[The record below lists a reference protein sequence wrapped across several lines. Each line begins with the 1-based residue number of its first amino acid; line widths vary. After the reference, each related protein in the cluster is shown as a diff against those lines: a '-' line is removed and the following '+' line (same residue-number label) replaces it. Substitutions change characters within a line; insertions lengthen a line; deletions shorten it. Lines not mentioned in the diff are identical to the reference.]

1 MNSATAIFTDVVLAM
16 NRFNFIGGV
25 HNDLKAKPFMSLDY
39 DTTEGG
45 TGHVG
50 FICHKQ
56 PVLEK
61 AIRGVIA
68 ESAFSEL
75 RPGST
80 VVSITEDSEFVYVEY
95 VSAHGT
101 RQKMRAKFLVGA
113 DGKTGYTRKKY
124 LEPKGIIMEQ
134 CSQ

>member
-1 MNSATAIFTDVVLAM
+1 MAID
-16 NRFNFIGGV
+16 NG
-25 HNDLKAKPFMSLDY
+25 
-39 DTTEGG
+39 TTGG

-61 AIRGVIA
+61 ALRGVIA
-68 ESAFSEL
+68 KSAFSEL
-75 RPGST
+75 RVSST
-80 VVSITEDSEFVYVEY
+80 VVSITEDSDFVYVEY
-95 VSAHGT
+95 HGADGT
-101 RQKMRAKFLVGA
+101 RRKMRAKFLVGA

>member
-1 MNSATAIFTDVVLAM
+1 MNK
-16 NRFNFIGGV
+16 FNFIGGT
-25 HNDLKAKPFMSLDY
+25 HNDLSKKEFMAIDY
-39 DTTEGG
+39 GTTEGG

-56 PVLEK
+56 PALEK

-68 ESAFSEL
+68 ENAFSEL
-75 RPGST
+75 RVGST
-80 VVSITEDSEFVYVEY
+80 IVSISEDSEFVYVEY
-95 VSAHGT
+95 VSADGT
-101 RQKMRAKFLVGA
+101 RRKMRAKFLVGA